1 MAATGEWDYII
12 VGGGLAGCVV
22 VHRLKQYKPCSRIL
36 VLEAGP
42 DVSGNKEILQFSTL
56 NFIGGQFDWAYKTV
70 PQAHLDGRQIHVPA
84 GKALGGG
91 SVINACGWIRGS
103 AADFDSWAE
112 AVQDERWSYK
122 GQLQYFK
129 MTEKWYNNENAEFY
143 GHDGKLQIESPI
155 STGRIYPLATIAE
168 QSWAEAGVRKLPG
181 NDINT
186 GNNVGLGKSTRTG
199 GKVLV
204 KSRL

>member
-1 MAATGEWDYII
+1 
-12 VGGGLAGCVV
+12 
-22 VHRLKQYKPCSRIL
+22 
-36 VLEAGP
+36 
-42 DVSGNKEILQFSTL
+42 
-56 NFIGGQFDWAYKTV
+56 
-70 PQAHLDGRQIHVPA
+70 
-84 GKALGGG
+84 
-91 SVINACGWIRGS
+91 
-103 AADFDSWAE
+103 
-112 AVQDERWSYK
+112 
-122 GQLQYFK
+122 